1 MRASD
6 EGRRAVLESLALL
19 LMPAGDEKRGVLVEA
34 KRSWR
39 LDAFRTASE
48 ADVFLWGHAPFSDAP
63 VAISIVSALW
73 RELQIL
79 RLRKFTP
86 FGLRVRH
93 VHRLSPPLLRAGL
106 ITGKLRAA
114 LLSGVLVEMS
124 SSPDLPRVLDE
135 AARAAGSIEPAARL
149 RLGSGGGVLIASRC
163 ADERP
168 VLIRI
173 GGPRGSREIMGAAD
187 ALEYLAS
194 EGSLQVPQLLR
205 RGETCGATWTV
216 ESMLSGQ
223 RPKRLK
229 PRLIGELA
237 RFCWALPEADGPPE
251 APGEDLILIARHF
264 PALAES
270 LDAVARAIE
279 AALPPAPGV
288 MRHGDLWAG
297 NLLTE
302 NGALSGV
309 VDWDA
314 WHPSGVPGA
323 DLLYAVVA
331 EQWVQSRKRLGEI
344 WLSLPWRSQAFS
356 DIATP
361 YWRHRSIEPTPAVL
375 DAVGLSAWACQ
386 VATSLARSP
395 QLASSPRWTHNNVV
409 SVVEGIGY

>member
-6 EGRRAVLESLALL
+6 AGRRAVLESLALL
-19 LMPAGDEKRGVLVEA
+19 LMPAGDDRRGVLVEA

-39 LDAFRTASE
+39 LDASRTASG
-48 ADVFLWGHAPFSDAP
+48 ADVLLWGHAPFPNAP
-63 VAISIVSALW
+63 LAVSIVSALW
-73 RELQIL
+73 RELQVL

-106 ITGKLRAA
+106 ITGKLRVA
-114 LLSGVLVEMS
+114 LLSGALVEMS

-135 AARAAGSIEPAARL
+135 AARAAGSTEPAARL
-149 RLGSGGGVLIASRC
+149 RLGSGGGVLLASRS
-163 ADERP
+163 AEGRP

-173 GGPRGSREIMGAAD
+173 GGPRGSREIMSAAD
-187 ALEYLAS
+187 ALEHLAS
-194 EGSLQVPQLLR
+194 KGSLQVPQLLR
-205 RGETCGATWTV
+205 KGETYGATWSV
-216 ESMLSGQ
+216 ESMLAGQ
-223 RPKRLK
+223 RPRRLK
-229 PRLIGELA
+229 PHLIGELA
-237 RFCWALPEADGPPE
+237 RFCWALPEADGLPE
-251 APGEDLILIARHF
+251 APGEDLVLIARHF
-264 PALAES
+264 PRLAKS
-270 LDAVARAIE
+270 LDAVTKAIE
-279 AALPPAPGV
+279 AGLPQAPGV

-297 NLLTE
+297 NLLIE

-331 EQWVQSRKRLGEI
+331 EQWMQSRRRLGEI
-344 WLSLPWRSQAFS
+344 WLSRPWRSQAFS
-356 DIATP
+356 EVATP
-361 YWRHRSIEPTPAVL
+361 YWRHRNIEPTPAVL
-375 DAVGLSAWACQ
+375 DAVGLSAWASQ

-409 SVVEGIGY
+409 SVVEGVGY

>member
-6 EGRRAVLESLALL
+6 AGRRAVLESLALL
-19 LMPAGDEKRGVLVEA
+19 LMPAGDENRGVLVEA

-194 EGSLQVPQLLR
+194 KGLLQVPQLLR

-216 ESMLSGQ
+216 ESMLSGK
-223 RPKRLK
+223 RPRRLK

-237 RFCWALPEADGPPE
+237 RFCWALPEADGPPK
-251 APGEDLILIARHF
+251 APGEDLVLIARHF
-264 PALAES
+264 PELAKS
-270 LDAVARAIE
+270 LDAVAKAIE

-361 YWRHRSIEPTPAVL
+361 YWRHRNIEPTPAVL